1 MTAPKAGPV
10 LVTGASGFLG
20 AWILRRAVEKGEAA
34 VACDLDGDRRRFEQ
48 ILPQGA
54 DAALVTWQP
63 LDVTDTEAVTATVRH
78 HRPRAVIHLAA
89 LQIPQCAE
97 NPSLGAAV
105 NVVGHVNVLEAARAA
120 GCLPVI
126 YSSSAA
132 AKPRGAAAA
141 PANLYGVYKK
151 AGEEIARIY
160 WQDHGVPSLGLR
172 PYIVYGVGRDQGETA
187 AVTAAL
193 RAAALGESYRIPFR
207 GRFCFQYAGDVAD
220 AFLAAADQAFEGALL
235 GDISDRLES
244 VEDVVAAIRACVP
257 DARITIAE
265 TRRAGPEGDFDV
277 TSVTRLLNG
286 APLTPLSQGVRQTVE
301 AFRKAAAAQNAPH
314 RGASQDNQRAPVRRR

>member
-1 MTAPKAGPV
+1 MTAVPTAAPGPV

-20 AWILRRAVEKGEAA
+20 AWILRRAVEQGQS
-34 VACDLDGDRRRFEQ
+34 VIACDLDGDRRRFQQ

-54 DAALVTWQP
+54 DAGLVTWQH
-63 LDVTDTEAVTATVRH
+63 LDVTDKAAVAVAVLR
-78 HRPRAVIHLAA
+78 HRPCALIHLAA

-97 NPSLGAAV
+97 NPALGAAV
-105 NVVGHVNVLEAARAA
+105 NVVGQVNILEAARAA
-120 GCLPVI
+120 GSLPVI

-132 AKPRGAAAA
+132 AKPRGPAAA

-172 PYIVYGVGRDQGETA
+172 PYIVYGIGRDQGETSA
-187 AVTAAL
+187 LTAAM

-207 GRFCFQYAGDVAD
+207 GRFSFQYAGDVAD
-220 AFLAAADQAFEGALL
+220 AFLAAAKARLQGAQL

-244 VEDVVAAIRACVP
+244 VEEVVAAIRACVP
-257 DARITIAE
+257 EARISIAE
-265 TRRAGPEGDFDV
+265 IDRAGPEGGFDV
-277 TSVTRLLNG
+277 AAVRRLLNG
-286 APLTPLSQGVRQTVE
+286 AALTPLAQGVRQTIE
-301 AFRKAAAAQNAPH
+301 AFRHSPAA
-314 RGASQDNQRAPVRRR
+314 